1 MFNRILVLVDD
12 TERTL
17 AAVEAALEL
26 ARSTNGH
33 VAFLCLLSAVAAV
46 PPSDSRATFTTP
58 GQIRLNA
65 EAAAGEA
72 LANSARR
79 AQLAGV
85 RCSGMIGTGDHDM
98 ASVLNAARDDASDV
112 VVLARPRVIAANQ
125 APGTS
130 LIDQLSVHSPIPV
143 LLV

>member
-26 ARSTNGH
+26 ARPAEGH
-33 VAFLCLLSAVAAV
+33 VTFLCLLTVVSAV
-46 PPSDSRATFTTP
+46 PPSDSQATFMTP
-58 GQIRLNA
+58 GQVRLNA
-65 EAAAGEA
+65 EAAAGEV

-85 RCSGMIGTGDHDM
+85 RCSGMVGTGHHDM
-98 ASVLNAARDDASDV
+98 VTVLNAARDDASDV
-112 VVLARPRVIAANQ
+112 LVLARPRVIDANL
-125 APGTS
+125 APGAS
-130 LIDQLSVHSPIPV
+130 LIDQLSVHSRIPI

>member
-26 ARSTNGH
+26 ARPAEGH
-33 VAFLCLLSAVAAV
+33 VTFLCLLTVVSAR
-46 PPSDSRATFTTP
+46 PPSDAQVTFMTP
-58 GQIRLNA
+58 GQVRLNA
-65 EAAAGEA
+65 EVAAGEV
-72 LANSARR
+72 LANCARR

-85 RCSGMIGTGDHDM
+85 RCSGMVGTGHHDM
-98 ASVLNAARDDASDV
+98 ATVLDAARDDASDV

-125 APGTS
+125 AQGTS
-130 LIDQLSVHSPIPV
+130 LIDQLSVHSQVPL

>member
-12 TERTL
+12 SERSL

-26 ARSTNGH
+26 ARSTDGH
-33 VAFLCLLSAVAAV
+33 VTFLCLLTVVSAV

-65 EAAAGEA
+65 EAAAGEV
-72 LANSARR
+72 LSNSARR

-85 RCSGMIGTGDHDM
+85 RCSGVVGTGNHDM
-98 ASVLNAARDDASDV
+98 ASVLNAVRDDASDV
-112 VVLARPRVIAANQ
+112 FVLARQREIEANR
-125 APGTS
+125 APGAS
-130 LIDQLSVHSPIPV
+130 LIDQLLVHSQVPM

>member
-26 ARSTNGH
+26 ARPTEGH
-33 VAFLCLLSAVAAV
+33 VTFLCLLTVVSAV
-46 PPSDSRATFTTP
+46 PPSDSQATFMTP
-58 GQIRLNA
+58 GQVRLNA
-65 EAAAGEA
+65 EAAAGEV

-85 RCSGMIGTGDHDM
+85 RCSGMVGTGHHDM
-98 ASVLNAARDDASDV
+98 ATVLNAARDDASDV

-125 APGTS
+125 AQGTS
-130 LIDQLSVHSPIPV
+130 LIDQLSVHSQVPV